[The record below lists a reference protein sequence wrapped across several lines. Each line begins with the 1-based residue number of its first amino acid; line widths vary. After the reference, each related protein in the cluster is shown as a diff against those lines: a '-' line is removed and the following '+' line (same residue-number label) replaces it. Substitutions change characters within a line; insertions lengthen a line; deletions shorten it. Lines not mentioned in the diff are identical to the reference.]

1 MFKIKE
7 NILSWCENPEDEAI
21 KQAINLSKHPALIGN
36 VCLMPDTHSGYGM
49 PIGGV
54 VALYDAIS
62 PNMVGVDIG
71 CGMRAIKTSLKIEQ
85 LSIDIAKA
93 IIQQITEQIPMG
105 FNHNKKPQIDDI
117 FNLLDWQETLICKNE
132 MNSAIYQL
140 GSLGGG
146 NHFIE
151 IQKDNDNYI
160 WFMIH
165 SGSRNLGKRVCD
177 YYNNSAKEL
186 NTIWRNDSVVKN
198 DLAFFSKGT
207 KEFNYYL
214 KEMNLCLKFAEAN
227 RKVISNKIKHIF
239 NENIF
244 CDFLQEI
251 DIYHN
256 YAKLENHYNKNVYV
270 HRKGATLARKDT
282 IGIIPGSQGSCSYIV
297 KGKGEKSSLH
307 SCSHGAGRKMSRTQA
322 KKELS
327 LNKEVEILNNM
338 GIFHSLRSVNDL
350 DEAPSAYKD
359 IDVVMNEQKDL
370 VDILIKLEPLAVIKG

>member
-7 NILSWCENPEDEAI
+7 NILCWCKNPEDEAI

-54 VALYDAIS
+54 VALYNAVS

-71 CGMRAIKTSLKIEQ
+71 CGMRAVKTSLKANQ
-85 LSIDIAKA
+85 LSIDIAKI

-105 FNHNKKPQIDDI
+105 FNHNIKPQIDDI
-117 FNLLDWQETLICKNE
+117 FNLKEWEDTLVCKKE
-132 MNSAIYQL
+132 MNSATYQL

-151 IQKDNDNYI
+151 IQKDDNGCV

-165 SGSRNLGKRVCD
+165 SGSRNLGKKVCD
-177 YYNNSAKEL
+177 FYNNLAKEM
-186 NTIWRNDSVVKN
+186 NKIWRYDIVIEN
-198 DLAFFSKGT
+198 DLAFLPKGT
-207 KEFNYYL
+207 KEFNDYL
-214 KEMNLCLKFAEAN
+214 KEMNLCLKFAEVN
-227 RKVISNKIKHIF
+227 RKLICNKIKHIF
-239 NENIF
+239 NKNIS
-244 CDFLQEI
+244 CDFLEEI
-251 DIYHN
+251 DIHHN

-270 HRKGATLARKDT
+270 HRKGATLAKKDT

-297 KGKGEKSSLH
+297 KGKGSKSSLY

-322 KKELS
+322 RKELS
-327 LNKEVEILNNM
+327 LDKEVEILNNM

-350 DEAPSAYKD
+350 DEAPSSYKD
-359 IDVVMNEQKDL
+359 IDVVMEEQKDL
-370 VDILIKLEPLAVIKG
+370 VDILVKLYPLAVIKS